1 MPIQRVLQVVFA
13 VVAAV
18 LAAMFVLLDQMQ
30 RVQGESARWVAHTE
44 QVISELGAVH
54 AERVQIELA
63 TRGYLID
70 GNQDHAEAYRRTV
83 AALED
88 HVRKVARLTADNR
101 NQVRRIP
108 ELREAVR
115 NRAEACLRLMAIR
128 DSQGVAAA
136 ARAFAASVVN
146 RDLDTLVT
154 LREMADEEQTLLIV
168 RDQQLQRSEQVLR
181 IGCGASGALILVLL
195 VAAYARFRKDL
206 ARRVSLESQLL
217 QKNTQLEDASRLKSE
232 FLAHMSHELRTPLNA
247 VIGYTGTLLMKLPGP
262 LNADQE
268 KQLKTVQTSARHLLS
283 LINDILDVA
292 KIEAGR
298 VEIKLEELSC
308 REIIEQIA
316 STLRP
321 MAEAKNLALE
331 TKFPGKPV
339 IARTDHRA
347 ACQILINIA
356 NNSIKF
362 TDKGSVKLELRETA
376 SDGHPM
382 AAVDIIDTG
391 VGIRPQDQP
400 RLFRAFEQVGAVKPR
415 EGTGLGLYVSGKLAA
430 LIGARVEFASEF
442 GKGSRFTVLIPRA

>member
-1 MPIQRVLQVVFA
+1 MPIQRVLQFVFA
-13 VVAAV
+13 GVAAV
-18 LAAMFVLLDQMQ
+18 LVSMFLLLDQMQ

-70 GNQDHAEAYRRTV
+70 GNQEHSVTYRRAM

-88 HVRKVARLTADNR
+88 RIRKVARLTTDNR
-101 NQVRRIP
+101 DQVRRIP

-115 NRAEACLRLMAIR
+115 NRAEACAKLMEIR
-128 DSQGVAAA
+128 DSQGAAA
-136 ARAFAASVVN
+136 AMRVFVASGVN
-146 RDLDTLVT
+146 RDLDILVT

-168 RDQQLQRSEQVLR
+168 RDRQLQRNEQVLR
-181 IGCGASGALILVLL
+181 IGCGASGALILILL
-195 VAAYARFRKDL
+195 AVAYFRFRTDV
-206 ARRVSLESQLL
+206 ARRVSLEAQLM
-217 QKNTQLEDASRLKSE
+217 QTNTQLEDASRLKSE

-262 LNADQE
+262 LNEDQE
-268 KQLKTVQTSARHLLS
+268 KQLKTVQASARHLLS

-292 KIEAGR
+292 KIEAGN
-298 VEIKLEELSC
+298 VEIKIEELSC

-321 MAEAKNLALE
+321 IADAKNLALE
-331 TKFPGKPV
+331 TKFPEKPV
-339 IARTDHRA
+339 MAKTDYRA

-362 TDKGSVKLELRETA
+362 TEKGSVKLELREA
-376 SDGHPM
+376 AGDGRPM

-391 VGIRPQDQP
+391 AAIRPQDQP
-400 RLFRAFEQVGAVKPR
+400 RLFRAFERVGVVKPL
-415 EGTGLGLYVSGKLAA
+415 EGTGLGLYLSGRLAA